1 MSLRGISRATADDR
15 DFVAGILEPD
25 QRDLADA
32 RTPVRASREDQ
43 KAG

>member
-15 DFVAGILEPD
+15 DFAAGILGPD
-25 QRDLADA
+25 GRDLAEA
-32 RTPVRASREDQ
+32 RTPMRASREDQ